1 VLNGELA
8 SSLTPAWR
16 LPRAVVRQVQQ
27 QRPGWAWSESPASIE
42 EDLLPLA
49 DLHGVLRSVG
59 LLRLSKGALGPT
71 RAAADDLQ
79 IVCRLR
85 SWFAADEFTHRLAV
99 LTVATLA
106 ARGPQPVEPLAM
118 TVHELL
124 GHGWISNGRPLTPE
138 DVRRSMAGLGA
149 VLRDLDL
156 VEDCFRTWSPGPS
169 ARWLLPS
176 ATARAHHL

>member
-1 VLNGELA
+1 MV
-8 SSLTPAWR
+8 SSQARSHRPGACR
-16 LPRAVVRQVQQ
+16 GRSSGRCNSSGRAGRGPRA
-27 QRPGWAWSESPASIE
+27 RPRSR
-42 EDLLPLA
+42 DLLPLA